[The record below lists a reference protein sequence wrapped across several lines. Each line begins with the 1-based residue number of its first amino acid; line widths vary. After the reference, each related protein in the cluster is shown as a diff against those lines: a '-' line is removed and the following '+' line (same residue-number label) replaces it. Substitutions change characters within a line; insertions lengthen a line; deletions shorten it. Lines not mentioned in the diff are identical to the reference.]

1 MKLRV
6 VMLSTIL
13 VLAASTAMSQV
24 PQPAAPQQPLPAP
37 RPAAQ
42 TPRVFGPQEPGP
54 RPNPQAPQAFDPH
67 EPAPAL
73 RPDVQTPQP
82 AVPHS
87 PAAAQAPDP
96 IGENLFPPELVIQH
110 KQELA
115 LTEEQKAYI
124 KTEAIAASTR
134 FNELQWQ
141 MQDEV
146 EAMISLMKATSIDEQ
161 KVLAQMDKILD
172 LEWEVKRTQMR
183 LSIRIKNKL
192 TPDQQM
198 KLQKFRRHPM
208 MPQR

>member
-1 MKLRV
+1 MKLRAV
-6 VMLSTIL
+6 VLSTIL

-24 PQPAAPQQPLPAP
+24 PQPAAPQQPYPAARPVAQAP
-37 RPAAQ
+37 RA
-42 TPRVFGPQEPGP
+42 FGPQEPGP
-54 RPNPQAPQAFDPH
+54 RPTPQAAQAFGPH
-67 EPAPAL
+67 EPAPAV
-73 RPDVQTPQP
+73 RPEAQTPQP
-82 AVPHS
+82 AIPH
-87 PAAAQAPDP
+87 AAAPQAPDP

-146 EAMISLMKATSIDEQ
+146 EGLISLMKATSIDEQ

-172 LEWEVKRTQMR
+172 LEREVKRTQMR

-198 KLQKFRRHPM
+198 KLQEFRRHPV
-208 MPQR
+208 PPR